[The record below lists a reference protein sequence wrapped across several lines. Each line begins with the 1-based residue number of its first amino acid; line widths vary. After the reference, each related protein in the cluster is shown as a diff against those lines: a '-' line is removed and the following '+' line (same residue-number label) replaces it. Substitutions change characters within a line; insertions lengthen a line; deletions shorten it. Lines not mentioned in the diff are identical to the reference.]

1 MLRGGI
7 DHDGKRVLNFK
18 MKERRAEVEKQ
29 KAGKTAVVVQ

>member
-18 MKERRAEVEKQ
+18 MKERRAKGG
-29 KAGKTAVVVQ
+29 KAKRKTAVVV